1 MDRVLFSEEFSEL
14 IIDADGSL
22 VSAAAGCAK
31 HLTATCHNARAE
43 VRVMTDYNL
52 RKILP

>member
-1 MDRVLFSEEFSEL
+1 LCPTRVQYTRMDRALFSEEFSEL

-43 VRVMTDYNL
+43 GAL
-52 RKILP
+52 